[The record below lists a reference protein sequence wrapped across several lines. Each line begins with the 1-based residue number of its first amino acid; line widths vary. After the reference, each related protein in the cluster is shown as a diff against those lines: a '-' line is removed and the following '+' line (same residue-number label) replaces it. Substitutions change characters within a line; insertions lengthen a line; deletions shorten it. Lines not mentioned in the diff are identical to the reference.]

1 MWNAFSWDSEW
12 TSLGQSYKSSAGT
25 GDVPSGSGSFDS
37 SSSSSSSS
45 SPGSSGSSDQIPQ
58 DSYPETGSATVSS
71 SNMPTASSD
80 TPSLGSPSGG
90 GTTETVQ
97 QAAQGTEIAHKISGR
112 TVKFCGSTVVGVL
125 TVLLASLMLPGNEDR
140 WSLMFDAIIKTLCTL
155 RCVVSISIMFGAF
168 SRACLMLLDYYTN
181 HSTSLASMLRH

>member
-37 SSSSSSSS
+37 SSS
-45 SPGSSGSSDQIPQ
+45 PGSSGSSDQIPQ
-58 DSYPETGSATVSS
+58 DSYPKTGSATVSS

-80 TPSLGSPSGG
+80 IPSLGPPSGA

-97 QAAQGTEIAHKISGR
+97 QAAQGTEITHSVVRR
-112 TVKFCGSTVVGVL
+112 TVNFCRSTLMGVF
-125 TVLLASLMLPGNEDR
+125 TVLLAS
-140 WSLMFDAIIKTLCTL
+140 F
-155 RCVVSISIMFGAF
+155 
-168 SRACLMLLDYYTN
+168 MLL
-181 HSTSLASMLRH
+181 